1 MGNSEAS
8 IDPRRLARLLA
19 IQYLFTKLMGQ
30 KNKSEFSVFEPN
42 ALLSMLEEKKYNTR
56 LYEQI
61 IEGVE
66 QNREDI
72 DEIIQK
78 YAPQW
83 PLDQINP
90 VDHVVLQIAV
100 FEGFVGEITPPKVI
114 INEAVDISKIV
125 SSQHSSKFING
136 VLGTLLADRIGNN
149 E

>member
-1 MGNSEAS
+1 MGNIDSS

-19 IQYLFTKLMGQ
+19 IQYLFTKLMEH

-42 ALLSMLEEKKYNTR
+42 ALLSMLEERKYNTR

-61 IEGVE
+61 IDGVE
-66 QNREDI
+66 GNREEI
-72 DEIIQK
+72 DTMIQK

-90 VDHVVLQIAV
+90 VDHVILQISV
-100 FEGFVGEITPPKVI
+100 FEGFLGKITPPKVI

-125 SSQHSSKFING
+125 SSDGSSKFING
-136 VLGTLLADRIGNN
+136 VLGTILADTIKND